1 MDKIKKN
8 EPKNL
13 KIKFSH
19 NLHSGRHLWMSKCTI
34 IASIFQIF
42 STAAD
47 GQTSVDIK
55 VYQGEREMSADN
67 KLLGQFMLVS
77 LHLNFMKLKAR

>member
-1 MDKIKKN
+1 MEALVGFGESVYSVSSI
-8 EPKNL
+8 
-13 KIKFSH
+13 
-19 NLHSGRHLWMSKCTI
+19 MSTVVVY
-34 IASIFQIF
+34 FQIF

-77 LHLNFMKLKAR
+77 